1 MKNKLS
7 ILAVLL
13 SITIIEC
20 VIFRDWIG
28 AGILTV
34 ALYYNIL
41 AYREYMGK

>member
-13 SITIIEC
+13 SITTIESI
-20 VIFRDWIG
+20 VFNDWIG
-28 AGILTV
+28 AGILII